1 MLTVTGS
8 THEAVL
14 HFQKGALVHAA
25 TGRRL
30 QGEAAVF
37 DLFGWLMGRRKAGLL
52 QMTRRSTR
60 KRLAFRDGAV
70 QWSSS
75 NDPRETIG
83 QALVRDGFI
92 TEEVLFKALLKQETD
107 KRRLG
112 ELLIAEGHLTEP
124 QLVRTL
130 LTNAEAHLHDLFLW
144 RDGRFEFDDEKP
156 PAPEPSDLKIDL
168 KPVLDEGRHRRE
180 LWQKLRRRF
189 PSSEVTFRV
198 VVDPASVNDPTLRP
212 IVDLAAKGKTLA
224 GISLEAR
231 RSEYDTT
238 LLLAGLCDRGVLAV
252 DKVEAGAPETDPV
265 GIITT
270 LLEGAQMR
278 LEEGRFD
285 AAREAYE
292 KALAFDGVNQAAKKG
307 LVAVADARQKART
320 AKKIPLEKV
329 PVLRLTAM
337 ALAQQRFDPQEG
349 FVLSRINGQW
359 DVRALLKV
367 VPMPEDEVLLIFSRL
382 LDRQVIELR

>member
-1 MLTVTGS
+1 LSFSGDLRT
-8 THEAVL
+8 
-14 HFQKGALVHAA
+14 
-25 TGRRL
+25 
-30 QGEAAVF
+30 F
-37 DLFGWLMGRRKAGLL
+37 DLLDLFAWLMGRRKAGVL

-83 QALVRDGFI
+83 QALVRDGLI

-112 ELLIAEGHLTEP
+112 ELLIAEGHLAEP
-124 QLVRTL
+124 QLMRTL
-130 LTNAEAHLHDLFLW
+130 RSNAEAHLHDLFLW
-144 RDGRFEFDDEKP
+144 GDGRFDFDDERP
-156 PAPEPSDLKIDL
+156 PAADPSDLKIEL

-189 PSSEVTFRV
+189 ASDEVTFRV
-198 VVDPASVNDPTLRP
+198 LAGAASLNDPTLLP
-212 IVDLAAKGKTLA
+212 IVDLAARGKTLA

-238 LLLAGLCDRGVLAV
+238 LLLSELCDRGVLAV
-252 DKVEAGAPETDPV
+252 DRLETGAPETDPV
-265 GIITT
+265 GIIGT
-270 LLEGAQMR
+270 LLQGAEMR
-278 LEEGRFD
+278 LKEGRFD

-292 KALAFDGVNQAAKKG
+292 RVLALDGVNQAAKKG
-307 LVAVADARQKART
+307 LVAVADARQKAKA
-320 AKKIPLEKV
+320 AKKIPLDKV
-329 PVLRLTAM
+329 PVLRITAL
-337 ALAQQRFDPQEG
+337 ALAQQRFDSQEG

-359 DVRALLKV
+359 DIRALLKV
-367 VPMPEDEVLLIFSRL
+367 VPMPEDDVLLIFSRL
-382 LDRQVIELR
+382 LDRRVIELR